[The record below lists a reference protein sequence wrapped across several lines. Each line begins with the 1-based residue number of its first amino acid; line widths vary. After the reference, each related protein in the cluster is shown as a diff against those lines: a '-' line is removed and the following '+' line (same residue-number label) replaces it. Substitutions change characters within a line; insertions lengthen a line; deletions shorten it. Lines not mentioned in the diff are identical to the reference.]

1 MLVGAFVTFLGALQT
16 IFLFQISE
24 KWTRFS
30 LWLNF
35 LAIFCLSLAGFATR
49 WTVVLLHFSVVF
61 VAVLA
66 FPFSLRL
73 SLANIPMGWFQR
85 KQANAPRSAAQ

>member
-1 MLVGAFVTFLGALQT
+1 MLVGVFVTFLGALKS

-35 LAIFCLSLAGFATR
+35 LATFRFGLAGFGT
-49 WTVVLLHFSVVF
+49 
-61 VAVLA
+61 
-66 FPFSLRL
+66 
-73 SLANIPMGWFQR
+73 
-85 KQANAPRSAAQ
+85 

>member
-1 MLVGAFVTFLGALQT
+1 VGVFAAFLGALQT
-16 IFLFQISE
+16 IFLFQIWG

-35 LAIFCLSLAGFATR
+35 LATFRFGLAGFWHMR
-49 WTVVLLHFSVVF
+49 TVVPLHFSVVF

-73 SLANIPMGWFQR
+73 SRANILMGWFQR
-85 KQANAPRSAAQ
+85 EQANAPRSASQ